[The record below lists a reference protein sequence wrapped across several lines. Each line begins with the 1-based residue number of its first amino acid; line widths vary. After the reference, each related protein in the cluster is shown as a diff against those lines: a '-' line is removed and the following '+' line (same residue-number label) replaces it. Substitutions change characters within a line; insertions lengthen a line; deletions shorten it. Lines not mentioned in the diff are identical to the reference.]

1 MDTVSFIEK
10 CKRMYKNTNPS
21 ECRGG
26 PTFLDPGNS
35 GVTFD
40 VKDQIFMFEELST
53 EYLHKTRQD
62 VFLEQYP
69 EAAIDNGI
77 LELCPRMVSA
87 AHRNQYGDC
96 GTMCESCID
105 CRCEFW
111 LHEVE

>member
-21 ECRGG
+21 ECREG
-26 PTFLDPGNS
+26 PAFLDPGNS

-40 VKDQIFMFEELST
+40 VKDQISMFEELST

-111 LHEVE
+111 LQEVE

>member
-1 MDTVSFIEK
+1 MCAESRDCCDCPLFDTIYCSASPK
-10 CKRMYKNTNPS
+10 KRS
-21 ECRGG
+21 
-26 PTFLDPGNS
+26 
-35 GVTFD
+35 
-40 VKDQIFMFEELST
+40 QEEAVEIVRRVEVWSIAHS
-53 EYLHKTRQD
+53 YKTRQD

-105 CRCEFW
+105 CRYEFW
-111 LHEVE
+111 LQEVE